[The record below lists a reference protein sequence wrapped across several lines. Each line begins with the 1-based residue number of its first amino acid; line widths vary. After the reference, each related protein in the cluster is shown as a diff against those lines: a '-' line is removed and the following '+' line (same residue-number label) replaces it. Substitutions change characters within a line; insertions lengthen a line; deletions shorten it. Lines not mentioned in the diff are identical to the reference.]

1 MANEVASAPTALTAN
16 AFTRTGYNFTGWN
29 TAADGTGS
37 AYANGALY
45 PFAASTTLYAQWS
58 AVASSYTVTFNG
70 NGATGGTMA
79 NEVASAPTALTAN
92 AFTRTGYNFTGWN
105 TAADGTGSAYANGA
119 LYPFAASTTLYAQ
132 WSATSTYTVTKIQS
146 GDAGTTPIA
155 SAAAMTVLPANATP
169 GDTVVVAVLG
179 ATRRSRR

>member
-1 MANEVASAPTALTAN
+1 MSATWTLASSVKWQTIGLSLS
-16 AFTRTGYNFTGWN
+16 
-29 TAADGTGS
+29 GTGS
-37 AYANGALY
+37 V
-45 PFAASTTLYAQWS
+45 SQ
-58 AVASSYTVTFNG
+58 YTVTFNG

-132 WSATSTYTVTKIQS
+132 WSAV
-146 GDAGTTPIA
+146 A
-155 SAAAMTVLPANATP
+155 SAVK
-169 GDTVVVAVLG
+169 
-179 ATRRSRR
+179 